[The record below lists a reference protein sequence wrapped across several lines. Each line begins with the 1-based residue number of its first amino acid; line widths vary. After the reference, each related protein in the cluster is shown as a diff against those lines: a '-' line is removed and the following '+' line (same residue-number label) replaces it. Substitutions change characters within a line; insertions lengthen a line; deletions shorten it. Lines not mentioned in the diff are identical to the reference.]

1 MLKDTLTIKDMVN
14 VIERYFKANQGFE
27 RMLKDRLTIVNKKI
41 EQEKAST
48 NVTYIEKIKKTVKQY
63 SQNLEDFIAGNKK
76 FDINRDSM
84 QEELRKLEFE
94 NVGELKKNMEYSFNF
109 LLESQKKIDDL
120 EAGLS
125 EIENQ
130 IISKKN
136 ENLINDEFTH
146 NDKNPFVE
154 NPFLEMNINKNQ
166 VRSIR
171 VA

>member
-14 VIERYFKANQGFE
+14 LIERYFKANQGFE
-27 RMLKDRLTIVNKKI
+27 RMLKDRLTIVNKII

-146 NDKNPFVE
+146 NDKNLFVE